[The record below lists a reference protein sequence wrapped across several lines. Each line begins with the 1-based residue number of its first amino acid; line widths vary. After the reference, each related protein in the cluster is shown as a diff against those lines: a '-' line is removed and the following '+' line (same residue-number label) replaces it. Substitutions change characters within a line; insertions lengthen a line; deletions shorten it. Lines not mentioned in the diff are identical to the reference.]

1 MPLFFSSKHRGFSL
15 NFGSNAE
22 EALIWAK
29 RGVISQN
36 PISFS
41 KRYSKQTKNM
51 YFMNFGQI
59 LVPGPGSQ
67 IDCFHIC
74 IQEEAGGPIESEEIV
89 SGVPIGQGALLCHTR
104 GPGQPSGLRRTHL
117 GTGTGHTCSKNLVSL
132 ELCLPMAVQEAE
144 AWKCVI
150 PDCSRKQD
158 RFIMNK
164 QYCKYNRSLPRTRY
178 NYLIYSY
185 YLTLSINHYCL
196 PHEQWTLHLW
206 SI

>member
-1 MPLFFSSKHRGFSL
+1 MFDSNATFFSSKHRGFSL

-29 RGVISQN
+29 SGVISQN

-41 KRYSKQTKNM
+41 KCYSKQTVNVTCEISI

-59 LVPGPGSQ
+59 LVLGPRSE

-74 IQEEAGGPIESEEIV
+74 IQEEADGPIVSEEIV

-132 ELCLPMAVQEAE
+132 ELCLPMG
-144 AWKCVI
+144 
-150 PDCSRKQD
+150 
-158 RFIMNK
+158 MN
-164 QYCKYNRSLPRTRY
+164 QCKTHKRQKP
-178 NYLIYSY
+178 
-185 YLTLSINHYCL
+185 
-196 PHEQWTLHLW
+196 EKV
-206 SI
+206 

>member
-1 MPLFFSSKHRGFSL
+1 MWRVKY
-15 NFGSNAE
+15 
-22 EALIWAK
+22 WC
-29 RGVISQN
+29 IS
-36 PISFS
+36 
-41 KRYSKQTKNM
+41 R
-51 YFMNFGQI
+51 I
-59 LVPGPGSQ
+59 LVKGPGSQ

-74 IQEEAGGPIESEEIV
+74 IQEEAGGPIVSEEIV
-89 SGVPIGQGALLCHTR
+89 SGVPIGRGALLCHTR
-104 GPGQPSGLRRTHL
+104 GPGHWTAIGAQENTSGDRHRAHLLKKSGFPGIMFTDGYQP
-117 GTGTGHTCSKNLVSL
+117 
-132 ELCLPMAVQEAE
+132 VQEAE